1 MPAKIYKYDLY
12 GKRQTKL
19 TFLESHK
26 LSEVNWQE
34 LPDNN
39 DVWRLEG
46 EGKGKYMQGF
56 SVAELFIK
64 NGVGIVTARD
74 EFVIDKDK
82 NRLEKRMKDFIN
94 LSIEEARYKY
104 NLRKDVQSWTV
115 ESAQNTV
122 RQTQADV
129 DNIKKISYRPFDTR
143 NIYYSPKSS
152 GILARPSGE
161 IMQHFLKGENVGL
174 IANRQ
179 VKAGDEWQHVFVT
192 SSIVE
197 SSLISNKTGEIG
209 SAFPLYLY
217 DDFGGKIPNLKKEI
231 WEELER
237 RVNSPR
243 EGWQPEVDGVLLQT
257 TDNQNTSPAIA
268 GTPQR
273 GEWQTTPEDIL
284 DYIYGYL
291 HLPSY
296 RSEFA
301 EFLKTDFPRVPYP
314 STKEEF
320 FRFAQFGKKLRD
332 LHLMISPEVE
342 NFITTFPV
350 GGSDEVES
358 IKYIE
363 NKVWINST
371 QYFGNVPEVSWNF
384 YIGGYQPA
392 QKYLKDRKGSV
403 LNNHEIEQYQRIIKV
418 LCETAKIMREME
430 VKLAI
435 KQN

>member
-1 MPAKIYKYDLY
+1 
-12 GKRQTKL
+12 
-19 TFLESHK
+19 
-26 LSEVNWQE
+26 
-34 LPDNN
+34 
-39 DVWRLEG
+39 
-46 EGKGKYMQGF
+46 
-56 SVAELFIK
+56 
-64 NGVGIVTARD
+64 
-74 EFVIDKDK
+74 
-82 NRLEKRMKDFIN
+82 
-94 LSIEEARYKY
+94 
-104 NLRKDVQSWTV
+104 
-115 ESAQNTV
+115 
-122 RQTQADV
+122 
-129 DNIKKISYRPFDTR
+129 
-143 NIYYSPKSS
+143 
-152 GILARPSGE
+152 
-161 IMQHFLKGENVGL
+161 
-174 IANRQ
+174 
-179 VKAGDEWQHVFVT
+179 
-192 SSIVE
+192 
-197 SSLISNKTGEIG
+197 
-209 SAFPLYLY
+209 
-217 DDFGGKIPNLKKEI
+217 LKKEI